1 MCETLRAEIS
11 QSTKYVW
18 ICSNKVQYMHE
29 LFLSCVWNWLNM
41 STNLNVAEEA
51 IGTKYALIYMN
62 MSNVAGSWI
71 FLNLPKDTRIW
82 ANLNIS
88 NVMNMAMEADY
99 T

>member
-1 MCETLRAEIS
+1 
-11 QSTKYVW
+11 
-18 ICSNKVQYMHE
+18 MHE
-29 LFLSCVWNWLNM
+29 LFLSSVWNWLNM
-41 STNLNVAEEA
+41 STDLNVAEEA
-51 IGTKYALIYMN
+51 IGSKYTLIYMN

-99 T
+99 TWSIAFLNKSGS